1 MKMGTSVEIVD
12 LEEPLPGRIR
22 VSSCHERWCGLLNY
36 RPCGPTMIHHN
47 GAYMMDFEV
56 NW

>member
-1 MKMGTSVEIVD
+1 